1 MKANTVTCVATQINS
16 YCDDFNY
23 FRAFGLVKE
32 TIRLWMVKK
41 NRVLLCDCA
50 LIMFKQ
56 CK

>member
-1 MKANTVTCVATQINS
+1 MKANTVACVATQINS

-32 TIRLWMVKK
+32 TIKLWTVKK